1 MATTTRAVFIVTSVT
16 QYAGFAGSTI
26 IFSPVNPQLGSSD
39 FKQFWEATPNGEIKM
54 QITNP
59 DAAQQFKPGKEF
71 YVDFT
76 EIVYAS
82 PNSLVSSKGEE

>member
-1 MATTTRAVFIVTSVT
+1 MTIRAVFIVTSVT

-26 IFSPVNPQLGSSD
+26 NLSPVNPQLGSSD

-59 DAAQQFKPGKEF
+59 EAAQQFKPGKEF

-76 EIVYAS
+76 EITYAS
-82 PNSLVSSKGEE
+82 PTPLIALEREG

>member
-1 MATTTRAVFIVTSVT
+1 MTTRAVFIVTSVT
-16 QYAGFAGSTI
+16 QYAGFTGSTI
-26 IFSPVNPQLGSSD
+26 ILSPVNPQLGSSD

-76 EIVYAS
+76 EVVYSS
-82 PNSLVSSKGEE
+82 PSPFAVSKGEE